1 MIQFINAKINIGL
14 HIVRKRDDG
23 YHDLQTIFHPIGL
36 HNGTPRCPYP
46 LCDILEVTHCGSTE
60 DIYSFSGNTIDCPLE
75 SNLVYRAVQLFRASE
90 GGRKLPPLRISLEKH
105 IPDGA
110 GLGGGSAD
118 ASFTLRTLNSRSR
131 HPLTSSQLEALAAQ
145 LGADCPVFIS
155 NRPAYAEGVGEM
167 LMPTDIDLSGYWAV
181 IVKPPF
187 GIPTREAF
195 AGITPHGN
203 RIDLR
208 KAVMQ
213 PIKQWKDLI
222 ANDFEAS
229 LFPHHPELPLIKDT
243 LYDCG
248 AMYASMS
255 GSGSAMYG
263 IFSGREEAEQA
274 AKDSRFKPFGVFI
287 AML

>member
-14 HIVRKRDDG
+14 HVVRKRDDG
-23 YHDLQTIFHPIGL
+23 YHDLQTVFHPIGL

-46 LCDILEVTHCGSTE
+46 LCDILEVTPCGGTE
-60 DIYSFSGNTIDCPLE
+60 DIYTFSGNIIGCPLE
-75 SNLVYRAVQLFRASE
+75 SNLAYRAVQLYRAST
-90 GGRKLPPLRISLEKH
+90 GGNGLPTLRISLEKH

-118 ASFTLRTLNSRSR
+118 ASFPLRALNA
-131 HPLTSSQLEALAAQ
+131 LSSQPLSGSLLETLAAR

-155 NRPAYAEGVGEM
+155 NRPAYAEGVGEK
-167 LMPTDIDLSGYWAV
+167 LMPTDIDLSGRWAV
-181 IVKPPF
+181 TVKPPF

-195 AGITPHGN
+195 SGITPRGD

-208 KAVMQ
+208 QAVLK
-213 PIKQWKDLI
+213 PIEQWKDLI
-222 ANDFEAS
+222 VNDFEAS
-229 LFPHHPELPLIKDT
+229 LFPRHPELPFIKDT

-248 AMYASMS
+248 AVYASMS

-263 IFSGREEAEQA
+263 IFSGRGEAEQA
-274 AKDSRFKPFGVFI
+274 AADSRFKPFGVFI

>member
-46 LCDILEVTHCGSTE
+46 LCDILEVTPGGGTE
-60 DIYSFSGNTIDCPLE
+60 DIYTFSGNAIDCPLE
-75 SNLVYRAVQLFRASE
+75 ANLVYRAVQLYRASS
-90 GGRKLPPLRISLEKH
+90 GGNGLPPLRISLEKH

-118 ASFTLRTLNSRSR
+118 ASFTLRALNALSSKPLSSSLLETLA
-131 HPLTSSQLEALAAQ
+131 TQ

-155 NRPAYAEGVGEM
+155 NRPAYAEGVGEI
-167 LMPTDIDLSGYWAV
+167 LTPTDIDLSGLWAV

-195 AGITPHGN
+195 AGITPRGD

-208 KAVMQ
+208 QAVMQ
-213 PIKQWKDLI
+213 PIEQWKDLVV
-222 ANDFEAS
+222 NDFEAS
-229 LFPHHPELPLIKDT
+229 LFPRHPELPFIKET

-263 IFSGREEAEQA
+263 IFSGRNEAEQA
-274 AKDSRFKPFGVFI
+274 AADSRFQAFGVFI

>member
-46 LCDILEVTHCGSTE
+46 LCDILEVTPSSGTE
-60 DIYSFSGNTIDCPLE
+60 DIYTFSGNAIDCPLE
-75 SNLVYRAVQLFRASE
+75 ANLVYRAVQLYRASAGE
-90 GGRKLPPLRISLEKH
+90 NGLPPLRISLEKH

-118 ASFTLRTLNSRSR
+118 ASFTLRALNA
-131 HPLTSSQLEALAAQ
+131 LSSQPLSSSLLETLAAR

-155 NRPAYAEGVGEM
+155 NRPAYAEGVGEI
-167 LMPTDIDLSGYWAV
+167 LTPTDIDLSGRWAV
-181 IVKPPF
+181 TVKPPF

-195 AGITPHGN
+195 SGITPRGD

-208 KAVMQ
+208 QAVMK
-213 PIKQWKDLI
+213 PIEQWKDLI
-222 ANDFEAS
+222 VNDFEAS
-229 LFPHHPELPLIKDT
+229 LFPRHPELPFIKET

-263 IFSGREEAEQA
+263 IFRGRNEAEQA
-274 AKDSRFKPFGVFI
+274 AADSRFRPFAVFT

>member
-23 YHDLQTIFHPIGL
+23 YHDLQTVFHPIGL

-46 LCDILEVTHCGSTE
+46 LCDILEATPGGGKE
-60 DIYSFSGNTIDCPLE
+60 DTYYFSGNAIDCPLE
-75 SNLVYRAVQLFRASE
+75 SNLIYRAVQLYRASE
-90 GGRKLPPLRISLEKH
+90 GGLELPPLRISLEKH

-118 ASFTLRTLNSRSR
+118 ASFTLRALNALSRQ
-131 HPLTSSQLEALAAQ
+131 PLTGSRLEALAAQ

-155 NRPAYAEGVGEM
+155 NRPAYAEGVGEK
-167 LMPTDIDLSGYWAV
+167 LMPTDIDLSGRWAV

-195 AGITPHGN
+195 AGITPRGN

-208 KAVMQ
+208 RAVMQ
-213 PIKQWKDLI
+213 PIEQWKDLI

-229 LFPHHPELPLIKDT
+229 LFPRHPELLFIKET
-243 LYDCG
+243 LYGCG
-248 AMYASMS
+248 AVYASMS

-263 IFSGREEAEQA
+263 IFSGRDEAEQA
-274 AKDSRFKPFGVFI
+274 AANSRFKPFGTFI

>member
-23 YHDLQTIFHPIGL
+23 YHDLQTVFHPIGM

-46 LCDILEVTHCGSTE
+46 LCDILEVTPGDGTE
-60 DIYSFSGNTIDCPLE
+60 DTYSFSGNAIDCPLE
-75 SNLVYRAVQLFRASE
+75 SNLIYRAVQLYRTGE
-90 GGRKLPPLRISLEKH
+90 GGRELPPLRISLEKH

-118 ASFTLRTLNSRSR
+118 ASFTLRALNALSRQ
-131 HPLTSSQLEALAAQ
+131 PLTGSRLEALAAQ

-155 NRPAYAEGVGEM
+155 NRPAYAEGVGEK
-167 LMPTDIDLSGYWAV
+167 LMPTDIDLSGQWAV

-195 AGITPHGN
+195 AGITPRGN

-208 KAVMQ
+208 RAVMQ
-213 PIKQWKDLI
+213 PIEQWKDLI

-229 LFPHHPELPLIKDT
+229 LFPRHPELPFIKDT

-248 AMYASMS
+248 AVYASMS

-263 IFSGREEAEQA
+263 IFSSRSEAEQA
-274 AKDSRFKPFGVFI
+274 AADSRFKPFGVFI

>member
-14 HIVRKRDDG
+14 HIIRKRSDG

-36 HNGTPRCPYP
+36 YNGTPRCPYP
-46 LCDILEVTHCGSTE
+46 LCDILEITPRGGSE
-60 DIYSFSGNTIDCPLE
+60 DIYTFSGNSIDCPLE
-75 SNLVYRAVQLFRASE
+75 SNLVNRAVQLYRAGCGGE
-90 GGRKLPPLRISLEKH
+90 GLPPLHISLEKH

-118 ASFTLRTLNSRSR
+118 ASFTLRVLNALSQN
-131 HPLTSSQLEALAAQ
+131 PLTNCELETLAAR

-167 LMPTDIDLSGYWAV
+167 LMPVDINLSGRWTV

-195 AGITPHGN
+195 AGITPRDN

-208 KAVMQ
+208 KAVTQ
-213 PIKQWKDLI
+213 PIDQWKGLI

-229 LFPHHPELPLIKDT
+229 LFPNHPELPFIKET

-263 IFSGREEAEQA
+263 IFQGRDEAEQA
-274 AKDSRFKPFGVFI
+274 AHDSRFLPFGVFI